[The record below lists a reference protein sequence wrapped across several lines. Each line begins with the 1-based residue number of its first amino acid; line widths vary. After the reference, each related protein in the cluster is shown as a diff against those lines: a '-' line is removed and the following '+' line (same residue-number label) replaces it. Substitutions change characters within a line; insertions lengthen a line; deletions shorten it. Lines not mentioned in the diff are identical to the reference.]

1 MAFSLSRRRTCHELI
16 YIDGYNL
23 YYSRLKGTPYKW
35 LDVGALFRDQI
46 LRPQDP
52 SANVV
57 CIKYFTS
64 PVKANYARHGEASA
78 HAQTQ
83 YHRALQ
89 AIHGE
94 LIEIIQGFHI
104 FGPTKMPLHVEDQEP
119 DKQNLTPVWMIE
131 EKQTDVNLALQVY
144 RDAVRGLCDQQVIC
158 TNDSDLEPAMR
169 LVREDAPNV
178 RIGLIVP
185 LREKGAADDAVT
197 NKRLTRKA
205 HWVRQH
211 ILDVE
216 LANSQLPKNVN
227 TKKKVASKPAHW

>member
-1 MAFSLSRRRTCHELI
+1 MSRTII